1 VLELQDVTPD
11 RLRART
17 AEIVTRTSALR
28 SRARH
33 LDLEAARAQVEQIL
47 ETTGDLSQILD
58 VTDGGDVVGAAWLQP
73 SAGDE
78 FLVNDLHLEDPGRA
92 SELVPLL
99 VERARAAGARMIGV
113 GVYPDEPSRRA
124 LAEQPG
130 FLLRATNMA
139 LSLDREV
146 AEPDEL
152 GLRPMSAPEFEDFM
166 AGNGE
171 EYAGELVAAGMTEE
185 AAAEQSTRQMAELL
199 PDGSATPGMHFFTA
213 WVGEVPVGSLWLAAQ
228 DEMAFVYDIV
238 VRADQRRRGYGAG
251 IMDSAARWC
260 RAHGHP
266 VLGLNVFAHN
276 PGARALYDALGYQ
289 VTQDYHA
296 LDIGDDG
303 A

>member
-1 VLELQDVTPD
+1 VLELQDVPPD
-11 RLRART
+11 RLADRT
-17 AEIVTRTSALR
+17 ADIVTRTSALR

-33 LDLEAARAQVEQIL
+33 VDPEAARAQVEEIVAK
-47 ETTGDLSQILD
+47 TADLSQLLE
-58 VTDGGDVVGAAWLQP
+58 VTDGDAVVGVAWLQP
-73 SAGDE
+73 SSGGE
-78 FLVNDLHLEDPGRA
+78 FLVNDLHLDDPGRA
-92 SELVPLL
+92 PELVPLL

-113 GVYPDEPSRRA
+113 GVYPGEPSRRA

-139 LSLDREV
+139 LTLDRDLADSGGV
-146 AEPDEL
+146 DL
-152 GLRPMSAPEFEDFM
+152 QPMTDPEFEDFM
-166 AGNGE
+166 AGNAE

-199 PDGSATPGMHFFTA
+199 PQASQTPGMHFFTA
-213 WVGEVPVGSLWLAAQ
+213 WVGGAPVGSLWLAAQ

-251 IMDSAARWC
+251 IMNSAAHWC

-276 PGARALYDALGYQ
+276 PGARALYDGLGYR

-296 LDIGDDG
+296 LEIPDEG